1 VSLFLVATPLGNL
14 EDLSARA
21 RRVLAEAKAVYCE
34 DTRRTRG
41 LMSHLGLSTPLVRY
55 EDHDARAV
63 SKLVDRLVRG
73 EDIALVSDAGT
84 PVISDPGLRAVQ
96 AARAARVPVISVA
109 GPCAAAAAAAAS
121 GLPCD
126 SFVFLGFLP
135 RGEGKRR
142 KLLAGAAVLGKT
154 LIVYESPYRILDLLA
169 DAEAALGAGAQA
181 ALCRELTKLH
191 EEWLT
196 GTAAEVRA
204 ALAAKP
210 EILGEF
216 VACFHP
222 EPKPEAAG

>member
-1 VSLFLVATPLGNL
+1 MSLYLVATPLGNL
-14 EDLSARA
+14 GDLSERA
-21 RRVLAEAKAVYCE
+21 KAVLGSVKAVYCE
-34 DTRRTRG
+34 DTRRTLG
-41 LMSHLGLSTPLVRY
+41 LMSHLGLKTPLTRY
-55 EDHDARAV
+55 EDHDPRA
-63 SKLVDRLVRG
+63 LERLVERLTRG

-84 PVISDPGLRAVQ
+84 PVLSDPGLKAVQ
-96 AARAARVPVISVA
+96 AARAARVPVVSVP

-142 KLLAGAAVLGKT
+142 RLLSEAAALGRT
-154 LIVYESPYRILDLLA
+154 LVVYESPFRIQDLLA
-169 DAEAALGAGAQA
+169 DAEAALGARAQA
-181 ALCRELTKLH
+181 AVCRELTKLH

-196 GTAAEVRA
+196 GTVAEVAA
-204 ALAAKP
+204 ALGAKK

-222 EPKPEAAG
+222 EAAG

>member
-1 VSLFLVATPLGNL
+1 
-14 EDLSARA
+14 
-21 RRVLAEAKAVYCE
+21 
-34 DTRRTRG
+34 
-41 LMSHLGLSTPLVRY
+41 MSHLASRRPWCA
-55 EDHDARAV
+55 ENHDAGPSSSSTGWSAEKTSRW
-63 SKLVDRLVRG
+63 SRTR
-73 EDIALVSDAGT
+73 T
-84 PVISDPGLRAVQ
+84 PVISDRAPGPSD
-96 AARAARVPVISVA
+96 ARAARVPVVRR

-142 KLLAGAAVLGKT
+142 KILAGAAALGKT

-169 DAEAALGAGAQA
+169 DAEASLGPSAQA
-181 ALCRELTKLH
+181 ALARELTKLH

-222 EPKPEAAG
+222 EPKPEAAA

>member
-1 VSLFLVATPLGNL
+1 MSLYLVATPLGNL
-14 EDLSARA
+14 SDLSERA
-21 RRVLAEAKAVYCE
+21 KSVLASVKAVYCE
-34 DTRRTRG
+34 DTRRTLG
-41 LMSHLGLSTPLVRY
+41 LMSHLGLKTPLVRY
-55 EDHDARAV
+55 EDHDPRA
-63 SKLVDRLVRG
+63 LARLVERLGRG

-84 PVISDPGLRAVQ
+84 PVLSDPGLKAVQ
-96 AARAARVPVISVA
+96 AARAARVPVVSVP

-142 KLLAGAAVLGKT
+142 RLLTEAAALGRT
-154 LIVYESPYRILDLLA
+154 LVVYESPYRIKDLMD
-169 DAEAALGAGAQA
+169 DAEAVLGPAAQA
-181 ALCRELTKLH
+181 AVCRELTKLH

-196 GTAAEVRA
+196 GTVAEVRA
-204 ALAAKP
+204 TLGGRS

-222 EPKPEAAG
+222 EAAA